1 MEMAGM
7 LYGVTAQEPGVSK
20 VISLRLEDVEDSYAD

>member
-1 MEMAGM
+1 MEQAGM

-20 VISLRLEDVEDSYAD
+20 VIALRLDELGDGYTD

>member
-1 MEMAGM
+1 M

-20 VISLRLEDVEDSYAD
+20 VLSLRLEDVEEGQYGEV